1 VAFDLHKMGLPVAWS
16 IQKKKRTEMIGKFLQ
31 AVKDRCNAIKPN
43 WMPKCF
49 IIDCGDAKIAALKV
63 VFPDITIYFC
73 S

>member
-1 VAFDLHKMGLPVAWS
+1 MGLLVAWF
-16 IQKKKRTEMIGKFLQ
+16 IQKREIAEIICKFLQ
-31 AVKDRCNAIKPN
+31 VIKDKCIAIKLD